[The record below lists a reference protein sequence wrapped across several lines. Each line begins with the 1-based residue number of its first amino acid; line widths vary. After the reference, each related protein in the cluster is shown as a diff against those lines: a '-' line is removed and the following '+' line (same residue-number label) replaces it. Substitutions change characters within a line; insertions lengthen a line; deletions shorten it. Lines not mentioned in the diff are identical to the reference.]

1 MFLKGTECAALR
13 SIRGFPLAHVTRRE
27 MVGLDPAQAIT
38 AKRNGSVI
46 ETSLG
51 LKEVQPK

>member
-1 MFLKGTECAALR
+1 
-13 SIRGFPLAHVTRRE
+13 

-38 AKRNGSVI
+38 AKRNGSAI